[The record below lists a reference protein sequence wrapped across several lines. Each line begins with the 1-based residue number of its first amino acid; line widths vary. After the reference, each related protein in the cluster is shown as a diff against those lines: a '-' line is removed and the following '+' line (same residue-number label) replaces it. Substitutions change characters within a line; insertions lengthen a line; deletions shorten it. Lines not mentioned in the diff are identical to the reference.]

1 MQGEGKAGKKIRSI
15 DDLDISPSI
24 VAKLK
29 DSGYTSLESLVTA
42 SAQDLSVTLGIPLP
56 TAMKIINAAREAL
69 DIRFKTAK
77 EVKLERMNIG
87 RI

>member
-1 MQGEGKAGKKIRSI
+1 MGSEAKPVKRIRSI
-15 DDLDISPSI
+15 DELDVSPSI
-24 VAKLK
+24 IAKLK
-29 DSGYTSLESLVTA
+29 DSGYTTLESLVTA

-77 EVKLERMNIG
+77 EVKM
-87 RI
+87 